1 MSNENRLTY
10 MGSRI
15 VEKVEEVVERAY
27 SSAAKAVKV
36 EVEVPKGFVR
46 ATDQPATNATK
57 VVNSSAQSGVIGKVL
72 PIILSTVLPA
82 GLAFVGLQFNSILV
96 AVVLAGVGGLIS
108 RMIPLP
114 VHEEVLQADPVS
126 NDAPPP
132 QPLRR
137 EDIKFQAG
145 VDDTAKVAFLS
156 EIRDEVLKLGLDIS
170 DFETKAKSKNDI
182 GLNQN
187 FGEWAQRFIMYAHA
201 SPDKRLQRICDAFI
215 NQLETMDITVYDEL
229 ILNSEGKPDVPS
241 PFRDYLFDARQGQE
255 FTKVERPAIYSD
267 RQVLAKG
274 KVS

>member
-10 MGSRI
+10 LGNRI
-15 VEKVEEVVERAY
+15 VEKVEEFVDRAY
-27 SSAAKAVKV
+27 SAAVKGFKV
-36 EVEVPKGFVR
+36 EVNVPKGFVR
-46 ATDQPATNATK
+46 ASNQTSDDVPKSADQSDTFRK
-57 VVNSSAQSGVIGKVL
+57 
-72 PIILSTVLPA
+72 ILSTILPA
-82 GLAFVGLQFNSILV
+82 GMAFVGWQFDSSV
-96 AVVLAGVGGLIS
+96 ATLVLAGVGGLVGQ
-108 RMIPLP
+108 MIPFP
-114 VHEEVLQADPVS
+114 VQEKTTKSAEPT
-126 NDAPPP
+126 P

-137 EDIKFQAG
+137 EDIKFRPV
-145 VDDTAKVAFLS
+145 VDDSAKLAFLS
-156 EIRDEVLKLGLDIS
+156 EVRDEILKLGLDIS